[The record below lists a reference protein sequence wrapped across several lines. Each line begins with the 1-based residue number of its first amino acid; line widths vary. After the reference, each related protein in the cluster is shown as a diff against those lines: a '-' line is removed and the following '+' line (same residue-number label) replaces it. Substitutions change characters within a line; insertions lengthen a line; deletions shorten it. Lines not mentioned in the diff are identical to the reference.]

1 MSKGYKPLIYLLFS
15 LSGFCALV
23 YEVLWTRY
31 LSLTF
36 GTTIVAA
43 SVVAGTFMAGLA
55 LGSYLFGRYADRQSN
70 LLRVYA
76 LLEFGIA
83 LTALLFPPTLQL
95 VEIIYIFI
103 LQSFPQYPGMAH
115 FLHLL
120 FAVILLLPPTICM
133 GGTFPLMCRFFAR
146 KKSGGQIGRLYALNT
161 FGATAGAFLCGYL
174 LIPSLGIST
183 TGYLAIAIN
192 LSIAAASFGL
202 SRKIGHADL
211 LDVSKAHRPEQ
222 MLLWTKHRSV
232 LLAIGCIGLFSLA
245 YEILWTRLFLLFLGN
260 TTYAF
265 ALILSAFLIGLAA
278 GGAQYARIVK
288 PELNEKEFFVTL
300 TSLMALTVLI
310 TIPFYDRLA
319 GLFLAAHQIADERWW
334 LLSFLSYLIVLVV
347 LAAPAV
353 LSGALLPA
361 AVAIIDPGKVHTGE
375 GVGLVVLA
383 NTVGAVL
390 GSLLAGFILI
400 PLFGLQNSFRFLAV
414 ANLCLGF
421 YLYLHFRPP
430 GILRFLCPA
439 LLGCGLLVAIFP
451 LTWRPEL
458 MNSGVYIYA
467 PKYLQMGGLEK
478 ILAQEKILEVI
489 EGRETSVAIHESL
502 DGRTR
507 FFTVNGK
514 TDGGTGIDM
523 ATQILV
529 GQLPLLLH
537 HAPDDVL
544 VIGLGTGMSLHG
556 LADHPV
562 NKIDCVEISP
572 EVVKAYDYFK
582 NVTGDPLQNPKVELM
597 IDDGRNHLLTTAK
610 KYDVIVSEPSNPWQS
625 GNSNL
630 FTDDFYKI
638 SAARLKE
645 KGIFCQ
651 WIGLYDIT
659 SENLRILANTFLR
672 TFPRAMIFIAGSD
685 LIIVGAQQELAFN
698 YEELNRRMQRHG
710 VKNALAEI
718 GIHTPGELIAT
729 HYLYSEAPLA
739 ALAANAR
746 INSDDRP
753 ILEYS
758 ARYNLGA
765 KTLGGLQQANMQL
778 IHEYHEKVFLPVV
791 NLGSTPL
798 QVAQTLRDLGN
809 GYAKSGKKD
818 AAENFLRKAESLEN
832 RLPL

>member
-1 MSKGYKPLIYLLFS
+1 MLNVYKPLIYLLFS
-15 LSGFCALV
+15 LSGFCALL

-43 SVVAGTFMAGLA
+43 SIVAATFMAGLA

-70 LLRVYA
+70 LLRLYA
-76 LLEFGIA
+76 LLELGIA

-95 VEIIYIFI
+95 VEQVYIFI
-103 LQSFPQYPGMAH
+103 LQALPNFPGMAH
-115 FLHLL
+115 LLHFL
-120 FAVILLLPPTICM
+120 FVAILLLPPTVCM

-192 LSIAAASFGL
+192 LGIAAASFGL
-202 SRKIGHADL
+202 SQKIGHADP
-211 LDVSKAHRPEQ
+211 LDVSKIHRHEQ
-222 MLLWTKHRSV
+222 PFLWQKHRS
-232 LLAIGCIGLFSLA
+232 LLVAVGCVGLFSLA

-260 TTYAF
+260 TTFAF
-265 ALILSAFLIGLAA
+265 SLILSAFLIGLAG
-278 GGAQYARIVK
+278 GGALYASIVK
-288 PELNEKEFFVTL
+288 PELKEKEIFV
-300 TSLMALTVLI
+300 ALTTFMGLI
-310 TIPFYDRLA
+310 IIVTVPFYDRLA
-319 GLFLAAHQIADERWW
+319 KLFLAAHQIADERWW
-334 LLSFLSYLIVLVV
+334 LLSLLSYLIVLVV

-383 NTVGAVL
+383 NTFGAVL
-390 GSLLAGFILI
+390 GSLLAGFFLI
-400 PLFGLQNSFRFLAV
+400 PLFGLQNSFRILAV
-414 ANLCLGF
+414 GNLCLSF
-421 YLYLHFRPP
+421 YLYLRFRPT
-430 GILRFLCPA
+430 GIMRYLCPT
-439 LLGCGLLVAIFP
+439 LLCCGLLIAILP

-467 PKYLQMGGLEK
+467 PKYLKMEGIEN
-478 ILAQEKILEVI
+478 ILAQEKILKVI
-489 EGRETSVAIHESL
+489 EGRETTVAIHESI
-502 DGRTR
+502 DRQTR

-514 TDGGTGIDM
+514 TDGGTGVDM
-523 ATQILV
+523 TTQILV

-537 HAPDDVL
+537 RAPDDVL
-544 VIGLGTGMSLHG
+544 VIGLGTGISLLG
-556 LADHPV
+556 MPDHPV

-582 NVTGDPLQNPKVELM
+582 NVTNDPLSNPKVELLV
-597 IDDGRNHLLTTAK
+597 DDGRNHLLTTVK

-638 SAARLKE
+638 AAARLKE
-645 KGIFCQ
+645 KGLFCQ

-659 SENLRILANTFLR
+659 AENFRILSNTFLR
-672 TFPRAMIFIAGSD
+672 TFPRAMIFLVGSD
-685 LIIVGAQQELAFN
+685 LIIVGAQQELAFD
-698 YEELNRRMQRHG
+698 YEELNRRMQRPG
-710 VKNALAEI
+710 VKDALAKI
-718 GIHTPGELIAT
+718 GIHSPGDLIAT
-729 HYLYSEAPLA
+729 HYLYSEDPLV

-765 KTLGGLQQANMQL
+765 KTLGGLYQVNMQM
-778 IHEYHEKVFLPVV
+778 INEYQEKVFLPVV
-791 NLGSTPL
+791 NLGNTSRV
-798 QVAQTLRDLGN
+798 VAETLRDLGN
-809 GYAKSGKKD
+809 GYAKIGKKD
-818 AAENFLRKAESLEN
+818 VAENFLRKAQSLEN
-832 RLPL
+832 